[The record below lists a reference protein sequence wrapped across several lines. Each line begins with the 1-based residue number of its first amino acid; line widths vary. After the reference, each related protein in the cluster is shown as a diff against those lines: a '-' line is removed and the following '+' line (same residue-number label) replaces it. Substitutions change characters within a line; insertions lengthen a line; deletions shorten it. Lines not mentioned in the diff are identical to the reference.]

1 MAQNQTIKQKGDN
14 TNTNIAT
21 TIQTRQTQV
30 LEKIKS
36 KLGGKELS
44 DELVKLIIE
53 ASNSLITMQ
62 EKVSI
67 LYTHA
72 LEKEKYSK
80 EEAKTIVAETM
91 GISVRT
97 AERYIPLEYK
107 DPKYTSN
114 AAKQIQEEKRSGNGS
129 KQVQVRESKGIYN
142 EDGENDMGE
151 TPQQTIKRLSAMW
164 KNSHEITVQGRTFTV
179 TTKSFPDRKVTELD
193 YNEKDIIRAL
203 KSIKQ

>member
-1 MAQNQTIKQKGDN
+1 MAQNQTVKQKND
-14 TNTNIAT
+14 TNIAT

-44 DELVKLIIE
+44 AELTKLIIE
-53 ASNSLITMQ
+53 ASNSMITMQ

-114 AAKQIQEEKRSGNGS
+114 AAKQIQEEKKLGNGS
-129 KQVQVRESKGIYN
+129 KTQVKVRESQGIYN
-142 EDGENDMGE
+142 EGEENDIGE
-151 TPQQTIKRLSAMW
+151 TPKDTIKRLSAMW

-179 TTKSFPDRKVTELD
+179 TTKSYPDRKVTELD
-193 YNEKDIIRAL
+193 YSEKDIIRAL
-203 KSIKQ
+203 KSIKS